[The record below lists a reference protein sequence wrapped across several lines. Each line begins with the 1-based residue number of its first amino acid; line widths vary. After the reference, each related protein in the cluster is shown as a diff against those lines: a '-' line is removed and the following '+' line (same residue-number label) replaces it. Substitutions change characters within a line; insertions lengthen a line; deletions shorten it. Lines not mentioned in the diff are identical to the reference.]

1 MTAIFCFIFYV
12 LCICGGL
19 YILKSENPNLE
30 HTGVLGIIAIVGGCA
45 GAGVVLLDLVG
56 YGVI

>member
-19 YILKSENPNLE
+19 YMLKSENPNLE

-45 GAGVVLLDLVG
+45 GAGVVLFDLVG
-56 YGVI
+56 